1 METRPTVDGK
11 TVVKASRPGWI
22 AFVVLAAFIGL
33 FFLFMTSV
41 QV

>member
-11 TVVKASRPGWI
+11 TVVKPTRPGWVALI
-22 AFVVLAAFIGL
+22 VFAAFIGL

-41 QV
+41 EV